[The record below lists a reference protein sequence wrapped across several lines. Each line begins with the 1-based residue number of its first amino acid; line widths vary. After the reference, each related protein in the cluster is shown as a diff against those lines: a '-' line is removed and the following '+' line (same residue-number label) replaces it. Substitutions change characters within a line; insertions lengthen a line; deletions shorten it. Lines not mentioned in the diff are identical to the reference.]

1 MRADLHRP
9 WDLPVQPD
17 EQVQKRVLRFR
28 SDVAAVD
35 VVAAKEAVGVEA
47 VVGVVRA
54 VRGCS
59 DAEPSA
65 AKDVSVAA
73 ANPAV
78 GDVIPAPDVHV
89 EALDRPDRRR
99 AITMSEW
106 RPRRAVMDGAAAG
119 LARRQRRRVLRAAG
133 APLFACDELD

>member
-1 MRADLHRP
+1 MRADLHWP

-35 VVAAKEAVGVEA
+35 VVAAEEAVGVEA
-47 VVGVVRA
+47 AVSVVRA

-65 AKDVSVAA
+65 AEDVAVGA

-78 GDVIPAPDVHV
+78 GDVVPAPDVHV
-89 EALDRPDRRR
+89 EPLDRPDRRR
-99 AITMSEW
+99 TLTMFER
-106 RPRRAVMDGAAAG
+106 RP
-119 LARRQRRRVLRAAG
+119 
-133 APLFACDELD
+133 